1 VNAKPKDDQNSN
13 SGRIPNPNPRPY
25 PTVSLYGVPFSKMDM
40 QETVAFLAEAVA
52 SRRPHRVV
60 TGNPIMLSVG
70 LENPSFH
77 RALATAEL
85 VVPDGAGV
93 VWAARHVKQPV
104 KERVAGFD
112 LMHELLREGDKRSW
126 SVYLLGASA
135 EIVETAYNNLKR
147 QYPGVRFVGY
157 RDGYFTD
164 KEDGA
169 VVAAVREANPDVLF
183 VARATM
189 NQEPWIEKYQNVLG
203 VPVVMGVGGS
213 LDVVSGKLKRAPAI
227 FRKLSLEWFY
237 RLIQEPSRYRRM
249 LVLPRFALK
258 VIKDGDKVLKASKPS

>member
-1 VNAKPKDDQNSN
+1 V
-13 SGRIPNPNPRPY
+13 NPNPRPY

-40 QETVAFLAEAVA
+40 QETVAYLTEAIA

-60 TGNPIMLSVG
+60 TGNPIMLMVG
-70 LENPSFH
+70 LENPLFH

-112 LMHELLREGDKRSW
+112 LMHELLREGEKRSW
-126 SVYLLGASA
+126 SVYLLGASPENIA
-135 EIVETAYNNLKR
+135 TAYANLQKK
-147 QYPGVRFVGY
+147 YPGMRFIGH

-169 VVAAVREANPDVLF
+169 VVAAVRAANPDLLF

-203 VPVVMGVGGS
+203 VPVIMGVGGS
-213 LDVVSGKLKRAPAI
+213 FDIVSGKLKRAPAF
-227 FRKLSLEWFY
+227 FRRVGLEWFY
-237 RLIQEPSRYRRM
+237 RLFQEPSRYKRM
-249 LVLPRFALK
+249 LVLPRFAFK
-258 VIKDGDKVLKASKPS
+258 VIKDREKVLKPINPS

>member
-1 VNAKPKDDQNSN
+1 MN
-13 SGRIPNPNPRPY
+13 RNPRPY

-40 QETVAFLAEAVA
+40 KETVEHLAQAIA
-52 SRRPHRVV
+52 ARRLHRVV
-60 TGNPIMLSVG
+60 TGNPIMLMVG
-70 LENPSFH
+70 LDNPSFH
-77 RALATAEL
+77 RTLATAEL

-93 VWAARHVKQPV
+93 VWAARHLKQPV

-112 LMHELLREGDKRSW
+112 LMHELLREGAKRSW

-135 EIVETAYNNLKR
+135 DIVKSAYANLQK
-147 QYPGVRFVGY
+147 QYPGMRFVGC

-164 KEDGA
+164 REDGE
-169 VVAAVREANPDVLF
+169 VVAAIRAANPDILL

-189 NQEPWIEKYQNVLG
+189 NQEPWIEKYQDVLG

-213 LDVVSGKLKRAPAI
+213 FDVVSGKLKRAPAI
-227 FRKLSLEWFY
+227 FRRMGLEWFY
-237 RLIQEPSRYRRM
+237 RLIQEPSRYKRM

-258 VIKDGDKVLKASKPS
+258 VIKDGEKVLKQNNPS

>member
-1 VNAKPKDDQNSN
+1 V
-13 SGRIPNPNPRPY
+13 NPNPRPY

-40 QETVAFLAEAVA
+40 QETVAYLTEAIA

-60 TGNPIMLSVG
+60 TGNPIMLMVG

-85 VVPDGAGV
+85 IVPDGAGV

-112 LMHELLREGDKRSW
+112 LMHELLREGEKRSW
-126 SVYLLGASA
+126 SVYLLGASP
-135 EIVETAYNNLKR
+135 EIIETTHANFQKK
-147 QYPGVRFVGY
+147 YPGIRFIGH
-157 RDGYFTD
+157 RDGYFSD

-169 VVAAVREANPDVLF
+169 VVAAVRAANPDLLF

-203 VPVVMGVGGS
+203 VPVIMGVGGS
-213 LDVVSGKLKRAPAI
+213 FDVVSGKLKRAPAF
-227 FRKLSLEWFY
+227 FRRAGLEWFY
-237 RLIQEPSRYRRM
+237 RLIQEPSRYKRM
-249 LVLPRFALK
+249 LVLPRFAFK
-258 VIKDGDKVLKASKPS
+258 VIKDREKVLKPLNPS

>member
-1 VNAKPKDDQNSN
+1 MMRNSN
-13 SGRIPNPNPRPY
+13 SSPRPY
-25 PTVSLYGVPFSKMDM
+25 PTVTLYGVPFSKMDM
-40 QETVAFLAEAVA
+40 QETVAYLAEAIA
-52 SRRPHRVV
+52 SRRPQRVI
-60 TGNPIMLSVG
+60 TGNPIMLTVG

-112 LMHELLREGDKRSW
+112 LMHELLREGEKRSW
-126 SVYLLGASA
+126 SAYLLGASA
-135 EIVETAYNNLKR
+135 EIVESAYAKLQQ
-147 QYPGVRFVGY
+147 QYPGMCFVGC

-164 KEDGA
+164 REDEE
-169 VVAAVREANPDVLF
+169 VVAAVRAANPDLLF

-189 NQEPWIEKYQNVLG
+189 NQEPWIEKYQEALG
-203 VPVVMGVGGS
+203 VPVIMGVGGS
-213 LDVVSGKLKRAPAI
+213 FDVVSGKLKRAPAI

-237 RLIQEPSRYRRM
+237 RLMQEPSRYKRM

-258 VIKDGDKVLKASKPS
+258 VIKDGDKVLKPINPS